1 MRFKNKRKLKLS
13 LGFWGENKVLGGVG
27 H

>member
-13 LGFWGENKVLGGVG
+13 LGCWGENKVLGGVG